1 MKWIFKGICVAL
13 VATAFIFGLGW
24 VTMHLWNWIV
34 PGLTG
39 WGKLD
44 YWHAIGLLVLCKI
57 LFGSFRKGG
66 GCWGGRCGHGGRW
79 GHYKHGA
86 WKKRWEEKMAK
97 MTPEERERVKAEMS
111 RCGWGRNWNEECEP
125 KAEGDN
131 Q

>member
-24 VTMHLWNWIV
+24 VTMHLWNWII

-39 WGKLD
+39 WHMID
-44 YWHAIGLLVLCKI
+44 YWHAMGLLILCKI

-66 GCWGGRCGHGGRW
+66 CWGGRCGGGWRNHRHGYWR
-79 GHYKHGA
+79 
-86 WKKRWEEKMAK
+86 KRWENKMAN
-97 MTPEERERVKAEMS
+97 MTPEEREKFKMGMS
-111 RCGWGRNWNEECEP
+111 KCGWYDCDEN
-125 KAEGDN
+125 AEGSK